1 MLDSDGSPAGDAFR
15 SGEGTRENSID
26 NPPESY
32 YPDIDTTGDVYYTVT
47 VEQCEDDDGPSTG
60 ANGGMTGALL
70 PGKPRP
76 LAEQSPISGDLEDP
90 GPSPIG
96 EPRDISSAD
105 KPTDEDEGE
114 DLSELLRVGGP
125 EKGPVSAMPHGECPA
140 EFPTKQGVACYR

>member
-1 MLDSDGSPAGDAFR
+1 MRGR
-15 SGEGTRENSID
+15 R
-26 NPPESY
+26 
-32 YPDIDTTGDVYYTVT
+32 
-47 VEQCEDDDGPSTG
+47 GPSTG
-60 ANGGMTGALL
+60 PNGQDRSLL
-70 PGKPRP
+70 PGKPRR
-76 LAEQSPISGDLEDP
+76 LAERSPISGDPEDP
-90 GPSPIG
+90 GPSRIG